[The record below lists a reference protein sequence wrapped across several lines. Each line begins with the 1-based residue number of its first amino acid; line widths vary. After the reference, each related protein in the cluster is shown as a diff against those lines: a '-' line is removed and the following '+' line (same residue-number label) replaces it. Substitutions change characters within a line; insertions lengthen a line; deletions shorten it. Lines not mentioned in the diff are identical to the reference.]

1 MGYNVRGFYKAENR
15 KPLFLLNPQNLFR
28 EDEGGYTLG
37 NSFQL
42 FYDDVR
48 TFGFF
53 GELTVAVN
61 RDFTL
66 KLNGTY
72 NNYSTE
78 SDNPAWNLPEIEG
91 SLFLDYQISDQWYAG
106 INVFFM
112 GERQDLQA
120 VAAENTPANEFVS
133 NVITLDSFFDANAQL
148 GYRFNEQLSVFAK
161 VSNITNN
168 NYQRWANFR
177 VQGFQA
183 LAGVSY
189 KFDF

>member
-1 MGYNVRGFYKAENR
+1 M
-15 KPLFLLNPQNLFR
+15 R
-28 EDEGGYTLG
+28 EGYTLG

-66 KLNGTY
+66 KLNGAY

-106 INVFFM
+106 INLFFM

-120 VAAENTPANEFVS
+120 VAAEKYPS
-133 NVITLDSFFDANAQL
+133 
-148 GYRFNEQLSVFAK
+148 K
-161 VSNITNN
+161 
-168 NYQRWANFR
+168 
-177 VQGFQA
+177 
-183 LAGVSY
+183 
-189 KFDF
+189 